1 MIVTMFDEGTNPD
14 RYGEDFKYEAMIRSL
29 RLGNEDMLPRVV
41 EAYKNDHFT
50 EYAAEIEQYYLPKY
64 QDSDITDDE
73 LPDDDGRF
81 DAWA

>member
-41 EAYKNDHFT
+41 EAYKNGHFT

-64 QDSDITDDE
+64 QDSDITNDE

>member
-14 RYGEDFKYEAMIRSL
+14 RYGEDFKYEAMIRAL
-29 RLGNEDMLPRVV
+29 RFGSEDMLPRVV
-41 EAYKNDHFT
+41 EAYREGHFT

-64 QDSDITDDE
+64 HEPDPADQ
-73 LPDDDGRF
+73 PDDDGRF

>member
-29 RLGNEDMLPRVV
+29 RFGNEDMLPRVV
-41 EAYKNDHFT
+41 EAYKNGHFT

-64 QDSDITDDE
+64 QDSDITYDE

>member
-1 MIVTMFDEGTNPD
+1 
-14 RYGEDFKYEAMIRSL
+14 MIRSL

-41 EAYKNDHFT
+41 EAYPHCHFT